1 MAGAPASILTV
12 SAAERSLAF
21 WSRVAI
27 CHGIKPLSHP
37 AVRQP
42 RSSDKMD
49 LIPSGADGRASLFR
63 RPLSRSRGPIT
74 HRRPCMTGPRGYLLN
89 TARRCACKPTDAPD
103 WSIGCEPPQGGVR
116 QKRDCMRPKKT
127 ILCVDDNEQV
137 LSVRT
142 FLLET
147 RGYRIIAVNTAQE
160 ALEVLERSLPGTL
173 DLILCDLLMPQMDG
187 NELVRR
193 AKQLHQGLPAMIV
206 SGTVNAFDR
215 ALHADV
221 FLPKGASSPAEMIE
235 RIRVLVA
242 RKRGPKKAAA
252 AASTQPADISSFAHA
267 TAS

>member
-1 MAGAPASILTV
+1 
-12 SAAERSLAF
+12 
-21 WSRVAI
+21 
-27 CHGIKPLSHP
+27 
-37 AVRQP
+37 
-42 RSSDKMD
+42 
-49 LIPSGADGRASLFR
+49 
-63 RPLSRSRGPIT
+63 
-74 HRRPCMTGPRGYLLN
+74 
-89 TARRCACKPTDAPD
+89 
-103 WSIGCEPPQGGVR
+103 
-116 QKRDCMRPKKT
+116 MRPKKT

-147 RGYRIIAVNTAQE
+147 RGYRIIAANTAQE

-221 FLPKGASSPAEMIE
+221 FLPKGACSPAEMIE

-242 RKRGPKKAAA
+242 RKRGPKKAITP
-252 AASTQPADISSFAHA
+252 ASRQPSDVSSFAHA

>member
-1 MAGAPASILTV
+1 
-12 SAAERSLAF
+12 
-21 WSRVAI
+21 
-27 CHGIKPLSHP
+27 
-37 AVRQP
+37 
-42 RSSDKMD
+42 
-49 LIPSGADGRASLFR
+49 
-63 RPLSRSRGPIT
+63 
-74 HRRPCMTGPRGYLLN
+74 
-89 TARRCACKPTDAPD
+89 
-103 WSIGCEPPQGGVR
+103 
-116 QKRDCMRPKKT
+116 MRPKKT

-147 RGYRIIAVNTAQE
+147 RGYRIIAAKNAQE

-193 AKQLHQGLPAMIV
+193 AKQIHQGLPAMIV

-242 RKRGPKKAAA
+242 RKRGPKKAVAPS
-252 AASTQPADISSFAHA
+252 STPLESPTAFAHA

>member
-1 MAGAPASILTV
+1 
-12 SAAERSLAF
+12 
-21 WSRVAI
+21 
-27 CHGIKPLSHP
+27 
-37 AVRQP
+37 
-42 RSSDKMD
+42 
-49 LIPSGADGRASLFR
+49 
-63 RPLSRSRGPIT
+63 
-74 HRRPCMTGPRGYLLN
+74 
-89 TARRCACKPTDAPD
+89 
-103 WSIGCEPPQGGVR
+103 
-116 QKRDCMRPKKT
+116 MRPKKT
-127 ILCVDDNEQV
+127 ILCVDDNEQI

-147 RGYRIIAVNTAQE
+147 RGYRVVAAHSAQE
-160 ALEVLERSLPGTL
+160 ALTVLDQYLPGTL

-193 AKQLHQGLPAMIV
+193 AKQLHPGLPAMIV

-242 RKRGPKKAAA
+242 RKRGPKKVVPTPSHSAPLSAF
-252 AASTQPADISSFAHA
+252 THA

>member
-1 MAGAPASILTV
+1 
-12 SAAERSLAF
+12 
-21 WSRVAI
+21 
-27 CHGIKPLSHP
+27 
-37 AVRQP
+37 
-42 RSSDKMD
+42 
-49 LIPSGADGRASLFR
+49 
-63 RPLSRSRGPIT
+63 
-74 HRRPCMTGPRGYLLN
+74 
-89 TARRCACKPTDAPD
+89 
-103 WSIGCEPPQGGVR
+103 
-116 QKRDCMRPKKT
+116 MRPKKT

-193 AKQLHQGLPAMIV
+193 AKQIHQGLPAMIV
-206 SGTVNAFDR
+206 SGTVNSFDR

-221 FLPKGASSPAEMIE
+221 FLPKGACSPAEMIE

-252 AASTQPADISSFAHA
+252 PASTQPSDISPFAHA